1 MAEDALTVP
10 EQFRAQADWCRR
22 LRSPLYAHLLS
33 RAAQDYETGGPV
45 WQLLEPHAPD
55 RRGTALPLRF
65 MAAVHRL
72 VLEGR
77 AAELARFYPSAGG
90 SLAGS
95 LATDASWES
104 FRRTIDRQMKSL
116 RALVDRPV
124 QTNDPGRS
132 GSLLGGFLLI
142 AQLTGLPLRL
152 LEIGASSGLNLCW
165 DRFRYEWS
173 GGGWGDPASPLRL
186 EDVFVDG
193 APPQAAVTVVERAGC
208 DPDPIDAHSAE
219 GRMTLLAC
227 TWPDQLERFR
237 RLEAAIRIARSV
249 SYLVEPAS
257 AADWLESRLA
267 RPAAGAAT
275 VVFHSVVWPYLSKS
289 ERARVTA
296 IVEEA
301 GRTATPDAPLAWLRM
316 EPADDEP
323 EVRLRIYPGF
333 DERVIA
339 TTTFHAPAVR
349 WLVRRDLRGTQSR
362 PGSADRNP
370 GSSRK

>member
-1 MAEDALTVP
+1 MAEDGLTVP
-10 EQFRAQADWCRR
+10 QQFQTQADWCCR
-22 LRSPLYAHLLS
+22 LGSPLYAHLLS
-33 RAAQDYETGGPV
+33 RAAEDYEAGGPV
-45 WQLLEPHAPD
+45 RQLLEPHAQD

-72 VLEGR
+72 VLEGG

-95 LATDASWES
+95 LAMDESWES
-104 FRRTIDRQMKSL
+104 FRRTIDRQMEPL
-116 RALVDRPV
+116 RALVNRPV

-132 GSLLGGFLLI
+132 GSLLGGFLLA

-152 LEIGASSGLNLCW
+152 LEIGASAGLNLCW
-165 DRFRYEWS
+165 DRFRYEWP

-208 DPDPIDAHSAE
+208 DPEPVDVHSPE
-219 GRMTLLAC
+219 GRLTLLAC
-227 TWPDQLERFR
+227 TWPDQLERIR
-237 RLEAAIRIARSV
+237 RLEAAIRIARSG

-257 AADWLESRLA
+257 AANWLESRLA

-275 VVFHSVVWPYLSKS
+275 VVFHSVVWPYLAKP
-289 ERARVTA
+289 ERERVTA
-296 IVEEA
+296 IIEEA
-301 GRTATPDAPLAWLRM
+301 GRAATPDAPLAWLRM
-316 EPADDEP
+316 EPRIEPQLEPGVNEP

-339 TTTFHAPAVR
+339 TTSFHAPAVR
-349 WLVRRDLRGTQSR
+349 WIG
-362 PGSADRNP
+362 G
-370 GSSRK
+370 